1 MDPYLNVDPGTMSPY
16 QHGEVFVTE
25 DGAESDLDLG
35 HYERFIDR
43 NVTRASNLTTG
54 QIYNAVIAKERRGDY
69 LGATVQVI
77 PHVTNEIK
85 ERIHRVAREQQAEVV
100 VVEVGG
106 TVGDIESLPYLEA
119 IRQFLNDVGRQNVLY
134 IHLVLLPRVATGEL
148 KTKPMQP
155 SVKELR
161 SIGIQPDVL
170 IARADEP
177 IDEELREKIALFCDV
192 KADNVISEPNA
203 WSIYGVPL
211 MLEEAGLGRIVVEE
225 LGLGERATEPDLV
238 EWRFLTD
245 RIRNA
250 RIPLTIGLVGK
261 YIELPDAYLSVAES
275 VKHAAWAAGC
285 NVKLVWID
293 SEKLERDR
301 DVEPLIGLDGI
312 VVPGGFGY
320 RGIEGKVQAV
330 RFGRERKVPTLGLC
344 MGMQC
349 MVIELARTALGTE
362 DANSTEFDA
371 FTPHPVID
379 LLPEQR
385 DIADKGGTMR
395 LGSYPCVLENG
406 SLASRAYAQPI
417 VLEPH
422 PDREGRQRP
431 RGTGQAHLPDHR
443 QRLGRGRLREAR
455 RHDRRGTAARVMASQ
470 RHREGAHDA
479 GRPRGWQG
487 ARGGRHPRQR
497 DALLLGESGI
507 ALCGDRRVH
516 REPVRG
522 PARRHQRGRHEGRRR
537 YRRRIPPAGDQDA
550 GARRVDAQPDARHA
564 GRAGRRGHRDA
575 AVLGAEADVQSPA
588 DRGGP
593 EAIPRRLSQDAGG
606 EARRG
611 AREALTLTTR

>member
-1 MDPYLNVDPGTMSPY
+1 MPKFVFVTGGVTSSLGKGITAASLGRILAARGLAVASLKMDPYLNVDPGTMSPY

-119 IRQFLNDVGRQNVLY
+119 IRQFRNDVGRNNVLY
-134 IHLVLLPRVATGEL
+134 VHLSLLPRVATGEL
-148 KTKPMQP
+148 KTKPTQH
-155 SVKELR
+155 SVRELR
-161 SIGIQPDVL
+161 AIGIQPDVL

-177 IDEELREKIALFCDV
+177 IDEDLREKIALFCDV
-192 KADNVISEPNA
+192 KTDNVISEPNA
-203 WSIYGVPL
+203 WSIYAVPL
-211 MLEEAGLGRIVVEE
+211 MLEDAGLGRIVVEE
-225 LGLGERATEPDLV
+225 LGLSERATAPDLT
-238 EWRFLTD
+238 EWKALTE
-245 RIRNA
+245 RIRGA
-250 RIPLTIGLVGK
+250 RIPLRIGLVGK
-261 YIELPDAYLSVAES
+261 YIELTDAYLSVAES
-275 VKHAAWAAGC
+275 VKHASWAAGC
-285 NVKLVWID
+285 DVKLTWID
-293 SEKLERDR
+293 SERLERDR

-320 RGIEGKVQAV
+320 RGIEGKLQAV
-330 RFGRERKVPTLGLC
+330 RYGRERRVPTLGLC

-349 MVIELARTALGTE
+349 MVIELARTALGTD

-395 LGSYPCVLENG
+395 LGSYPCVLDAG

-417 VLEPH
+417 VLERHRHRYEFNNAYRELLAQHGMRFSGLSPDGRLVEIVEIDDHPFFLGTQFHPEFKSRPNRPH
-422 PDREGRQRP
+422 PLFASFI
-431 RGTGQAHLPDHR
+431 QASL
-443 QRLGRGRLREAR
+443 EYAR
-455 RHDRRGTAARVMASQ
+455 AN
-470 RHREGAHDA
+470 
-479 GRPRGWQG
+479 
-487 ARGGRHPRQR
+487 
-497 DALLLGESGI
+497 
-507 ALCGDRRVH
+507 
-516 REPVRG
+516 
-522 PARRHQRGRHEGRRR
+522 
-537 YRRRIPPAGDQDA
+537 
-550 GARRVDAQPDARHA
+550 
-564 GRAGRRGHRDA
+564 GRAQLA
-575 AVLGAEADVQSPA
+575 APLLQE
-588 DRGGP
+588 
-593 EAIPRRLSQDAGG
+593 
-606 EARRG
+606 
-611 AREALTLTTR
+611 TNT

>member
-1 MDPYLNVDPGTMSPY
+1 VPKFVFVTGGVTSSLGKGITAASLGRILAARGLSVASLKMDPYLNVDPGTMSPY

-119 IRQFLNDVGRQNVLY
+119 IRQFRNDVGRQNVLY
-134 IHLVLLPRVATGEL
+134 IHLTLLPRVATGEL
-148 KTKPMQP
+148 KTKPTQH

-170 IARADEP
+170 IARADEA

-192 KADNVISEPNA
+192 KIDNVISEPNA

-225 LGLGERATEPDLV
+225 LGLGERATEPDLA

-285 NVKLVWID
+285 NVKLAWID

-385 DIADKGGTMR
+385 DVADKGGTMR
-395 LGSYPCVLENG
+395 LGSYPCVLDAG
-406 SLASRAYAQPI
+406 SLAARAYGQPI
-417 VLEPH
+417 VLERHRHRYEFNNSYRELLAAHGMTFTGLSPDGRLVEIVEIADHPFYLGTQFHPEFKSRPNRPH
-422 PDREGRQRP
+422 PLFASFIDS
-431 RGTGQAHLPDHR
+431 ALAF
-443 QRLGRGRLREAR
+443 AR
-455 RHDRRGTAARVMASQ
+455 SN
-470 RHREGAHDA
+470 
-479 GRPRGWQG
+479 
-487 ARGGRHPRQR
+487 
-497 DALLLGESGI
+497 
-507 ALCGDRRVH
+507 
-516 REPVRG
+516 
-522 PARRHQRGRHEGRRR
+522 
-537 YRRRIPPAGDQDA
+537 
-550 GARRVDAQPDARHA
+550 
-564 GRAGRRGHRDA
+564 GRAEASASVLQETHR
-575 AVLGAEADVQSPA
+575 
-588 DRGGP
+588 
-593 EAIPRRLSQDAGG
+593 
-606 EARRG
+606 
-611 AREALTLTTR
+611 

>member
-1 MDPYLNVDPGTMSPY
+1 VFVTGGVTSSLGKGITAASLGRILAARGLTVASLKMDPYLNVDPGTMSPY

-85 ERIHRVAREQQAEVV
+85 ERIHRVAREQQAELV

-119 IRQFLNDVGRQNVLY
+119 IRQFRNDVGRQNVMY
-134 IHLVLLPRVATGEL
+134 IHLTLLPRVATGEL
-148 KTKPMQP
+148 KTKPTQH

-177 IDEELREKIALFCDV
+177 IDEDLREKIALFCDV
-192 KADNVISEPNA
+192 KTDNVISEPNA
-203 WSIYGVPL
+203 WSIYAVPL

-225 LGLGERATEPDLV
+225 LGLGERAAEPDLV
-238 EWRFLTD
+238 EWRFLVD
-245 RIRNA
+245 RIRSA

-395 LGSYPCVLENG
+395 LGSYPCVLEAG
-406 SLASRAYAQPI
+406 SLAGRAYGQPI
-417 VLEPH
+417 VLERHRHRYEFNNSYRELLAQRGMKFTGLSPDGRLVEIVEMPDHPFYLGTQFHPEFKSRPNRPH
-422 PDREGRQRP
+422 PLFANFID
-431 RGTGQAHLPDHR
+431 AALAF
-443 QRLGRGRLREAR
+443 AR
-455 RHDRRGTAARVMASQ
+455 AN
-470 RHREGAHDA
+470 
-479 GRPRGWQG
+479 
-487 ARGGRHPRQR
+487 
-497 DALLLGESGI
+497 
-507 ALCGDRRVH
+507 
-516 REPVRG
+516 
-522 PARRHQRGRHEGRRR
+522 
-537 YRRRIPPAGDQDA
+537 
-550 GARRVDAQPDARHA
+550 
-564 GRAGRRGHRDA
+564 GRAEAAPMLQETHR
-575 AVLGAEADVQSPA
+575 
-588 DRGGP
+588 
-593 EAIPRRLSQDAGG
+593 
-606 EARRG
+606 
-611 AREALTLTTR
+611 

>member
-1 MDPYLNVDPGTMSPY
+1 MPKFVFVTGGVTSSLGKGITAASLGRILAARGLSVASLKMDPYLNVDPGTMSPY

-85 ERIHRVAREQQAEVV
+85 ERIHRVAREQQAEIV

-119 IRQFLNDVGRQNVLY
+119 IRQFRNDVGRQNVLY
-134 IHLVLLPRVATGEL
+134 IHLTLLPRVATGEL
-148 KTKPMQP
+148 KTKPTQH

-170 IARADEP
+170 IARADAP

-192 KADNVISEPNA
+192 KIDNVISEPNA
-203 WSIYGVPL
+203 WSIYAVPL

-225 LGLGERATEPDLV
+225 LGLGERAAEPDLT

-250 RIPLTIGLVGK
+250 RIPLMIGLVGK

-385 DIADKGGTMR
+385 DISDKGGTMR
-395 LGSYPCVLENG
+395 LGSYPCVLEVG
-406 SLASRAYAQPI
+406 SLASRAYGQPI
-417 VLEPH
+417 VLERHRHRYEFNNSYRELLAAKGMRFTGLSPDGRLVEIVEIPDHPFYLGTQFHPEFKSRPNRPH
-422 PDREGRQRP
+422 PLFVSFIDAALAFARANGR
-431 RGTGQAHLPDHR
+431 A
-443 QRLGRGRLREAR
+443 E
-455 RHDRRGTAARVMASQ
+455 
-470 RHREGAHDA
+470 
-479 GRPRGWQG
+479 
-487 ARGGRHPRQR
+487 
-497 DALLLGESGI
+497 
-507 ALCGDRRVH
+507 
-516 REPVRG
+516 
-522 PARRHQRGRHEGRRR
+522 
-537 YRRRIPPAGDQDA
+537 A
-550 GARRVDAQPDARHA
+550 GAPMLQES
-564 GRAGRRGHRDA
+564 HR
-575 AVLGAEADVQSPA
+575 
-588 DRGGP
+588 
-593 EAIPRRLSQDAGG
+593 
-606 EARRG
+606 
-611 AREALTLTTR
+611 

>member
-1 MDPYLNVDPGTMSPY
+1 MPKFVFVTGGVTSSLGKGITAASLGRILAARGLSVASLKMDPYLNVDPGTMSPY

-85 ERIHRVAREQQAEVV
+85 ERIHRVAREQQAELV

-119 IRQFLNDVGRQNVLY
+119 IRQFRNDVGRQNVLY
-134 IHLVLLPRVATGEL
+134 IHLTLLPRVATGEL
-148 KTKPMQP
+148 KTKPTQH

-177 IDEELREKIALFCDV
+177 IDEDLREKIALFCDV
-192 KADNVISEPNA
+192 KIDNVISEPNA
-203 WSIYGVPL
+203 WSIYAVPL

-225 LGLGERATEPDLV
+225 LGLGERAAEADLG
-238 EWRFLTD
+238 EWRFLVD
-245 RIRNA
+245 RIRGA

-275 VKHAAWAAGC
+275 VKHASWAAGC

-349 MVIELARTALGTE
+349 MVIELARTALGTD

-395 LGSYPCVLENG
+395 LGSYPCVLETG
-406 SLASRAYAQPI
+406 SLAGRAYGQPI
-417 VLEPH
+417 VLERHRHRYEFNNSYRELLAAKGMKFTGLSPDGRLVEIVEIADHPFYLGTQFHPEFKSRPNRPH
-422 PDREGRQRP
+422 PLFANFID
-431 RGTGQAHLPDHR
+431 AALAF
-443 QRLGRGRLREAR
+443 AR
-455 RHDRRGTAARVMASQ
+455 AN
-470 RHREGAHDA
+470 
-479 GRPRGWQG
+479 
-487 ARGGRHPRQR
+487 
-497 DALLLGESGI
+497 
-507 ALCGDRRVH
+507 
-516 REPVRG
+516 
-522 PARRHQRGRHEGRRR
+522 
-537 YRRRIPPAGDQDA
+537 
-550 GARRVDAQPDARHA
+550 
-564 GRAGRRGHRDA
+564 GRAEAAPMLQETHR
-575 AVLGAEADVQSPA
+575 
-588 DRGGP
+588 
-593 EAIPRRLSQDAGG
+593 
-606 EARRG
+606 
-611 AREALTLTTR
+611 

>member
-1 MDPYLNVDPGTMSPY
+1 MPKFVFVTGGVTSSLGKGITAASLGRILAARGLAVASLKMDPYLNVDPGTMSPY

-119 IRQFLNDVGRQNVLY
+119 IRQFRNDVGRQNVLY
-134 IHLVLLPRVATGEL
+134 IHLTLLPRVATGEL
-148 KTKPMQP
+148 KTKPTQH

-192 KADNVISEPNA
+192 KRDNVISEPNA

-385 DIADKGGTMR
+385 DVADKGGTMR
-395 LGSYPCVLENG
+395 LGSYPCVLQAG
-406 SLASRAYAQPI
+406 SLAARAYGQPI
-417 VLEPH
+417 VLERHRHRYEFNNSYRELLAAHGMTFTGLSPDGRLVEIVEIADHPFYLGTQFHPEFKSRPNRPH
-422 PDREGRQRP
+422 PLFASFIDS
-431 RGTGQAHLPDHR
+431 ALAF
-443 QRLGRGRLREAR
+443 AR
-455 RHDRRGTAARVMASQ
+455 AN
-470 RHREGAHDA
+470 
-479 GRPRGWQG
+479 
-487 ARGGRHPRQR
+487 
-497 DALLLGESGI
+497 
-507 ALCGDRRVH
+507 
-516 REPVRG
+516 
-522 PARRHQRGRHEGRRR
+522 
-537 YRRRIPPAGDQDA
+537 
-550 GARRVDAQPDARHA
+550 
-564 GRAGRRGHRDA
+564 GRAEASAPMLQETHR
-575 AVLGAEADVQSPA
+575 
-588 DRGGP
+588 
-593 EAIPRRLSQDAGG
+593 
-606 EARRG
+606 
-611 AREALTLTTR
+611 

>member
-1 MDPYLNVDPGTMSPY
+1 VPKFVFVTGGVTSSLGKGITAASLGRILAARGLTVASLKMDPYLNVDPGTMSPY

-54 QIYNAVIAKERRGDY
+54 QIYNSVIAKERRGDY

-85 ERIHRVAREQQAEVV
+85 ERIHRVAREQQAELV

-119 IRQFLNDVGRQNVLY
+119 IRQFRNDVGRQNVMY
-134 IHLVLLPRVATGEL
+134 IHLTLLPRVATGEL
-148 KTKPMQP
+148 KTKPTQH

-177 IDEELREKIALFCDV
+177 IDEDLREKIALFCDV
-192 KADNVISEPNA
+192 KVDNVISEPNA
-203 WSIYGVPL
+203 WSIYAVPL

-238 EWRFLTD
+238 EWRFLVD

-395 LGSYPCVLENG
+395 LGSYPCVLEAG
-406 SLASRAYAQPI
+406 SLAGRAYGQPI
-417 VLEPH
+417 VLERHRHRYEFNNSYRELLAQHGMTFTGLSPDGRLVEIVEIPDHPFYLGTQFHPEFKSRPNRPH
-422 PDREGRQRP
+422 PLFANFID
-431 RGTGQAHLPDHR
+431 AALAY
-443 QRLGRGRLREAR
+443 AR
-455 RHDRRGTAARVMASQ
+455 AN
-470 RHREGAHDA
+470 
-479 GRPRGWQG
+479 
-487 ARGGRHPRQR
+487 
-497 DALLLGESGI
+497 
-507 ALCGDRRVH
+507 
-516 REPVRG
+516 
-522 PARRHQRGRHEGRRR
+522 
-537 YRRRIPPAGDQDA
+537 
-550 GARRVDAQPDARHA
+550 
-564 GRAGRRGHRDA
+564 GRAEAAPMLQETHR
-575 AVLGAEADVQSPA
+575 
-588 DRGGP
+588 
-593 EAIPRRLSQDAGG
+593 
-606 EARRG
+606 
-611 AREALTLTTR
+611 

>member
-1 MDPYLNVDPGTMSPY
+1 MPKFVFVTGGVTSSLGKGITAASLGRILAARGLAVASLKMDPYLNVDPGTMSPY

-85 ERIHRVAREQQAEVV
+85 ERIHRVAREQQAELV

-119 IRQFLNDVGRQNVLY
+119 IRQFRNDVGRNNVMY
-134 IHLVLLPRVATGEL
+134 IHLTLLPRVATGEL
-148 KTKPMQP
+148 KTKPTQH

-177 IDEELREKIALFCDV
+177 IDEDLREKIALFCDV
-192 KADNVISEPNA
+192 KTDNVISEPNA
-203 WSIYGVPL
+203 WSIYAVPL

-225 LGLGERATEPDLV
+225 LGLGERAAEPDLV
-238 EWRFLTD
+238 EWRFLVD
-245 RIRNA
+245 RIRGA
-250 RIPLTIGLVGK
+250 RIPLTIGMVGK

-275 VKHAAWAAGC
+275 VKHASWAAGC

-385 DIADKGGTMR
+385 DIAEKGGTMR
-395 LGSYPCVLENG
+395 LGSYPCVLESG
-406 SLASRAYAQPI
+406 SLAGRAYGQPI
-417 VLEPH
+417 VLERHRHRYEFNNSYRELLAAHGMKFSGLSPDGRLVEIVEIPDHPFYLGTQFHPEFKSRPNRPH
-422 PDREGRQRP
+422 PLF
-431 RGTGQAHLPDHR
+431 ANF
-443 QRLGRGRLREAR
+443 
-455 RHDRRGTAARVMASQ
+455 
-470 RHREGAHDA
+470 
-479 GRPRGWQG
+479 
-487 ARGGRHPRQR
+487 
-497 DALLLGESGI
+497 
-507 ALCGDRRVH
+507 
-516 REPVRG
+516 
-522 PARRHQRGRHEGRRR
+522 
-537 YRRRIPPAGDQDA
+537 
-550 GARRVDAQPDARHA
+550 VDAALAFARA
-564 GRAGRRGHRDA
+564 NGRAEQSAPMLQETHR
-575 AVLGAEADVQSPA
+575 
-588 DRGGP
+588 
-593 EAIPRRLSQDAGG
+593 
-606 EARRG
+606 
-611 AREALTLTTR
+611 

>member
-1 MDPYLNVDPGTMSPY
+1 VPKFVFVTGGVTSSLGKGITAASLGRILAARGLTVASLKMDPYLNVDPGTMSPY

-85 ERIHRVAREQQAEVV
+85 ERIHRVAREQQAELV

-119 IRQFLNDVGRQNVLY
+119 IRQFRNDVGRQNVMY
-134 IHLVLLPRVATGEL
+134 IHLTLLPRVATGEL
-148 KTKPMQP
+148 KTKPTQH

-177 IDEELREKIALFCDV
+177 IDEDLREKIALFCDV
-192 KADNVISEPNA
+192 KTDNVISEPNA
-203 WSIYGVPL
+203 WSIYAVPL

-238 EWRFLTD
+238 EWRFLVD
-245 RIRNA
+245 RIRGA

-395 LGSYPCVLENG
+395 LGSYPCVLAAG
-406 SLASRAYAQPI
+406 SLAGRAYGQPI
-417 VLEPH
+417 VLERHRHRYEFNNSYRELLAAHGMHFTGLSPDGRLVEIVEIPDHPFYLGTQFHPEFKSRPNRPH
-422 PDREGRQRP
+422 PLFANFID
-431 RGTGQAHLPDHR
+431 AALAF
-443 QRLGRGRLREAR
+443 AR
-455 RHDRRGTAARVMASQ
+455 AN
-470 RHREGAHDA
+470 
-479 GRPRGWQG
+479 
-487 ARGGRHPRQR
+487 
-497 DALLLGESGI
+497 
-507 ALCGDRRVH
+507 
-516 REPVRG
+516 
-522 PARRHQRGRHEGRRR
+522 
-537 YRRRIPPAGDQDA
+537 
-550 GARRVDAQPDARHA
+550 
-564 GRAGRRGHRDA
+564 GRAEASAPMLQETHR
-575 AVLGAEADVQSPA
+575 
-588 DRGGP
+588 
-593 EAIPRRLSQDAGG
+593 
-606 EARRG
+606 
-611 AREALTLTTR
+611 